1 MPLHN
6 CLAVTLLKRE
16 AERLDFLQDIFPLP
30 AAVAEDTLHFLEDL
44 WR

>member
-16 AERLDFLQDIFPLP
+16 AKRLDFLQDIFPLP
-30 AAVAEDTLHFLEDL
+30 ATFAKDRLHFLEDF